1 MRKVRNNG
9 YLESI
14 PTTKRGLI
22 NPIDARFY
30 YIRDGEGHPRT
41 TVCLGKDRTGKIS
54 RGISICS
61 DNDTVNK
68 PKGRKLAY
76 IRMNQA
82 RTSGETTGI
91 IASSDRSSVANF
103 MDDNPSIDFKS
114 EADILASCFELSILE
129 SLD

>member
-1 MRKVRNNG
+1 MSKVRNNG

-14 PTTKRGLI
+14 PTTKKGLI
-22 NPIDARFY
+22 NPSDARFY
-30 YIRDGEGHPRT
+30 YIRDEEGHPRT
-41 TVCLGKDRTGKIS
+41 TVCLGKDKTGKIS

-82 RTSGETTGI
+82 RTSGETTGF
-91 IASSDRSSVANF
+91 IASSDRSSVADF

-114 EADILASCFELSILE
+114 EAHIDASEYELSLLK

>member
-1 MRKVRNNG
+1 MSRVRNNG

-14 PTTKRGLI
+14 PTTGKGLI
-22 NPIDARFY
+22 NPSDARFY
-30 YIRDGEGHPRT
+30 YIRDEHGHPRT

-54 RGISICS
+54 RGVSICS
-61 DNDTVNK
+61 GNDTVNK

-82 RTSGETTGI
+82 RTSGKTTGI
-91 IASSDRSSVANF
+91 ISSSDRSSVADF
-103 MDDNPSIDFKS
+103 MDENPSIDFKS
-114 EADILASCFELSILE
+114 EAHIEASDFELSLLE

>member
-1 MRKVRNNG
+1 MKRVRNNG

-22 NPIDARFY
+22 NPSDARFY
-30 YIRDGEGHPRT
+30 YIRDMLGHPRT

-61 DNDTVNK
+61 ESDTVNK

-82 RTSGETTGI
+82 RTSGDSTGI
-91 IASSDRSSVANF
+91 ITSSDRSSVADF
-103 MDDNPSIDFKS
+103 MDDNPNLDFKS
-114 EADILASCFELSILE
+114 EADIKATCFELSILE